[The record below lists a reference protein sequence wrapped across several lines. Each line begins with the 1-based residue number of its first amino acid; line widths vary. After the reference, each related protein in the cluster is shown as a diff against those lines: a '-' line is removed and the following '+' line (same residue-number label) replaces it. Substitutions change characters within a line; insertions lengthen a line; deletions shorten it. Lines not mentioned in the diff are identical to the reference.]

1 MLNESL
7 LWRKAIDPMSGRLVR
22 EETFLTAFLAF
33 TVLVIL
39 IGIVAFLFL

>member
-1 MLNESL
+1 MLNTNLLYNTVIES
-7 LWRKAIDPMSGRLVR
+7 DGHVHR

-33 TVLVIL
+33 TALVVL